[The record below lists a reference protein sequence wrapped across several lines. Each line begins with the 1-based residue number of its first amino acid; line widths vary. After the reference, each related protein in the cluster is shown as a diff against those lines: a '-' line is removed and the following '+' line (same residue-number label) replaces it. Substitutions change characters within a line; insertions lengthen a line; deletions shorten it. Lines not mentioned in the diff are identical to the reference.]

1 MENSENNK
9 PVNTSNNKLIRI
21 AGVVLILIII
31 GLSWQLLEQKTIVE
45 KEQTEKGEVKEE
57 LFSLLGEYEN
67 LNSENEQLNSEL
79 RSKENE
85 IKDMIISLE
94 KMESKSKEQAWLI
107 GKYKKESKTLR
118 SLLKSYLYE
127 IDSLNKTIDVLEEE
141 KLYAQENLSIERE
154 KTNLLTQ
161 EKNQLSEQVSIGSK
175 YQIYNLL
182 SVGVRDKTGGREK
195 EEKRARKANKIKT
208 CFTIGANVLAKGGER
223 DVFIRV
229 SNQKGMVFPADGD
242 SSNVFDYNNTQLA
255 YSAKRTLNYQNKSV
269 DVCVY
274 FSWPIFEPGTYAI
287 DIFAD
292 GFQIGESAVSL
303 D

>member
-1 MENSENNK
+1 MENPDMSNLKEKSLNK
-9 PVNTSNNKLIRI
+9 KTTIIGGIL
-21 AGVVLILIII
+21 VLIIL
-31 GLSWQLLEQKTIVE
+31 GLGWQLFEQKATIE
-45 KEQTEKGEVKEE
+45 TEQTEKGEVKEE
-57 LFSLLGEYEN
+57 LFSLLSEYEN

-79 RSKENE
+79 RGKENE
-85 IKDMIISLE
+85 IKDMIITLE
-94 KMESKSKEQAWLI
+94 KMESKSKEQAWLM

-118 SLLKSYLYE
+118 SLLKGYLFE

-141 KLYAQENLSIERE
+141 KLFAQENLSIERE
-154 KTNLLTQ
+154 KTNQLTK
-161 EKNQLSEQVSIGSK
+161 EKNQYKEKVAMGSK

-208 CFTIGANVLAKGGER
+208 CFTIGANVLAKAGER

-229 SNQKGMVFPADGD
+229 SDKKGMVFPADGD
-242 SSNVFDYNNTQLA
+242 STNVFDYNNIQLA
-255 YSAKRTLNYQNKSV
+255 YSAKRTLNYQNKPV

-274 FSWPIFEPGTYAI
+274 FKWPIFEPGTYAI

-292 GFQIGESAVSL
+292 GAQIGESAITL

>member
-1 MENSENNK
+1 MENSEINK
-9 PVNTSNNKLIRI
+9 PTKTPNKKLIRI
-21 AGVVLILIII
+21 VGVALVLIII
-31 GLSWQLLEQKTIVE
+31 GLTWQLFEQKTIVE

-57 LFSLLGEYEN
+57 LFSLLSEYEN

-154 KTNLLTQ
+154 KTNMLTQ
-161 EKNQLSEQVSIGSK
+161 EKNQLSQKVSIGSK

-208 CFTIGANVLAKGGER
+208 CFTIGANVLAKAGER